1 MTRVFVVCV
10 ALLVGC
16 RDIHE
21 QPHTPYPDAFHKPD
35 AGLPFIANICQVGDS
50 DVIPSPPTQ
59 KTPPCGNGANSPDPL
74 FGDIGMLDGDYAA
87 LHAICMQ
94 MNRLPYTRDDLD
106 NSQLHADIHAFFLS
120 LVDRPPLQRALASLP
135 ADPEVRANT
144 LEGVWLSNNAFEHVM
159 CGELTNTGTVGGLH
173 MWSEYY
179 AEERAGRMDY
189 LCTVEGPNDPVVTTN
204 SFQWQYDPEGGG
216 LAYKPVGGFLVG
228 ASPACLLGLGYAA
241 LEAGAHTPKIDNAA
255 SFQAETYG
263 ETRGW
268 VFVVS
273 GISIVTMYPRA
284 AL

>member
-1 MTRVFVVCV
+1 MRVFVVCV
-10 ALLVGC
+10 ALLAGC

-21 QPHTPYPDAFHKPD
+21 QPHTPHPDAFHKPD
-35 AGLPFIANICQVGDS
+35 AGLPLVTGICNVGDS
-50 DVIPSPPTQ
+50 DVITLPVTQ
-59 KTPPCGNGANSPDPL
+59 KTPPCGPGVNAPDPL
-74 FGDIGMLDGDYAA
+74 FSDIGMLDGDYAA
-87 LHAICMQ
+87 LHAICAR
-94 MNRLPYTRDDLD
+94 MNRLPNTRDDLND
-106 NSQLHADIHAFFLS
+106 PELQAAIHAFFVS

-159 CGELTNTGTVGGLH
+159 CGELAYNGTVGGLH

-179 AEERAGRMDY
+179 EEERAGRMNY
-189 LCTVEGPNDPVVTTN
+189 LCTVEGPNDPVISTN

-216 LAYKPVGGFLVG
+216 LALKPVGGFLVG

-241 LEAGAHTPKIDNAA
+241 LEAGAHTPKVDNTA

-263 ETRGW
+263 ETRSW
-268 VFVVS
+268 VFVTG

-284 AL
+284 QL